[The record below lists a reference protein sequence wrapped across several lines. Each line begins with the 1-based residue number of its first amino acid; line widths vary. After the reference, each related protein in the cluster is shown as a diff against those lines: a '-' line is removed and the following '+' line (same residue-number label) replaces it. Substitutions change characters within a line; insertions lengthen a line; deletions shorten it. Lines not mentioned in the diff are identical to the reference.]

1 MSDVNEIL
9 KFLDEK
15 ESELNELIKVAAD
28 VLGFELHIPGKLP
41 SELEPA
47 LLFYVKRATVLR
59 SRIEKLEAQTM
70 SLIQYLKSSCIAGL
84 EWRINPVMLQSVND
98 LLTQLKAAI
107 NYLDAT
113 NREIV
118 RLVDKIYNY
127 KIQLNYNSPA
137 LFYERR

>member
-9 KFLDEK
+9 EFLDEM
-15 ESELNELIKVAAD
+15 ESELNELIKIAAD

-41 SELEPA
+41 SELEPS
-47 LLFYVKRATVLR
+47 LMFYVKRAAVFR

-70 SLIQYLKSSCIAGL
+70 SLIQYLRDACIAGL
-84 EWRINPVMLQSVND
+84 EWRINPVMLQSVKD
-98 LLTQLKAAI
+98 LLTQLRAAI

-118 RLVDKIYNY
+118 KLVDKIYNY
-127 KIQLNYNSPA
+127 KIQLNYNSPI
-137 LFYERR
+137 LYERR